1 MPSRRVVSNTS
12 TVVFFCAAFIFSLF
26 KFSLISGIKKAALK
40 GGLGERR
47 MTHA

>member
-1 MPSRRVVSNTS
+1 VLLS
-12 TVVFFCAAFIFSLF
+12 FFLFS
-26 KFSLISGIKKAALK
+26 KFLLISGIKKAALK